1 MAKAMLMAPYKSVSG
16 KLAKAKYKI
25 LSLPDHNNFKKR
37 QYFGGS
43 YVNATEA
50 NILWLK
56 DSHPYGNS
64 AMQSAV
70 RLAFKNAAAQLKTI
84 WEDPA
89 QKAVYV
95 QSFKNQTRYST
106 LRGYIFAQVFVAPE

>member
-1 MAKAMLMAPYKSVSG
+1 MLMAPYKSVSG
-16 KLAKAKYKI
+16 KLAKSSYKI
-25 LSLPDHNNFKKR
+25 LSLPYKNNFRKR

-56 DSHPYGNS
+56 NSHPYSDS

-70 RLAFKNAAAQLKTI
+70 RTAFRNAVTQLNTI
-84 WEDPA
+84 WQDPA

-95 QSFKNQTRYST
+95 QGFKNQTRYPT
-106 LRGYIFAQVFVAPE
+106 LRGYIFAQVFVAPS